1 MPTNPLQL
9 LIFIP
14 NILFAITIH
23 ECAHAWSANRL
34 GDPTARLMGRI
45 TLNPIAHLDPIGVLC
60 FIFAGFG
67 WGKPVPVN
75 PFNLRNPRRDDML
88 VSVAGPVSNL
98 IAAVAFGL
106 LFRAAIPF
114 VQAKGS
120 VLWVLANLAHA
131 GVQLNV
137 VLALFNLIPLYPLD
151 GSHVLEG
158 LLPRS
163 VQSVYESFKSYG
175 TTILLVVILLGS
187 FANIPILS
195 VVLGP
200 PVSFLT
206 KLFAGH

>member
-23 ECAHAWSANRL
+23 ECAHAWSADRL
-34 GDPTARLMGRI
+34 GDPTARLMGRV

-75 PFNLRNPRRDDML
+75 SFNLRHPRRDDMI
-88 VSVAGPVSNL
+88 VSVSGPVSNL
-98 IAAVAFGL
+98 LAAAAFGL
-106 LFRAAIPF
+106 LFRAAVPF
-114 VQAKGS
+114 VHARGT

-137 VLALFNLIPLYPLD
+137 VLAVFNLIPLYPLD

-163 VQSVYESFKSYG
+163 AQSAYESFKSYG
-175 TTILLVVILLGS
+175 TTILLIVILLGS
-187 FANIPILS
+187 FANVQILS
-195 VVLGP
+195 AVLGP
-200 PVSFLT
+200 PVGFLT